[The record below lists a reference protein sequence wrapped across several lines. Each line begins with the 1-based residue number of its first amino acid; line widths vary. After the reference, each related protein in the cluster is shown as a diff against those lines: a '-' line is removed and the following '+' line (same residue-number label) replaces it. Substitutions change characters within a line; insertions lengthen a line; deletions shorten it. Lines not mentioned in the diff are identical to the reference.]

1 MKRTTE
7 QSSSKGE
14 NLWDRNFNP
23 TKYVLEVCR
32 RGLDLSEGMSALLD
46 LDDVDTSLSALF
58 SGLRFA
64 AN

>member
-1 MKRTTE
+1 MKRMAE
-7 QSSSKGE
+7 QSFSKGVY
-14 NLWDRNFNP
+14 LWDRNFNP
-23 TKYVLEVCR
+23 TEYVLEVCR

-46 LDDVDTSLSALF
+46 LGDVDTSLSALF

>member
-1 MKRTTE
+1 MESKFHPTE
-7 QSSSKGE
+7 
-14 NLWDRNFNP
+14 
-23 TKYVLEVCR
+23 YVLKVCR

-46 LDDVDTSLSALF
+46 LDDVGTSLSALF